1 MNILVIAPH
10 PDDEVLGCGGTIAK
24 HTNNGD
30 VVHLCIVTKGYYPD
44 WSYEYLKNRP
54 SEIEESTRILGIKKF
69 HLLDF
74 PTAKLDNIPQKDLN
88 DSISEVINKV
98 KPAVVY
104 IPHRGDI
111 HQDHRIIFHS
121 ALIAMRPNSK
131 HYVKKILS
139 YETLS
144 ETEWGYP
151 RNFQP
156 TLYVDTSDTI
166 DVKIEAMKA
175 YASELKQYPH
185 PRSIEIIEALAKKRG
200 SEVGL
205 KYAEAF
211 EIIREIIE

>member
-24 HTNNGD
+24 HANNGD

-44 WSYEYLKNRP
+44 WSHEYLKNRP
-54 SEIEESTRILGIKKF
+54 SEIEESNRILGIKKF

-156 TLYVDTSDTI
+156 TLYVDISDTI

-211 EIIREIIE
+211 EIIKEIIE

>member
-1 MNILVIAPH
+1 
-10 PDDEVLGCGGTIAK
+10 
-24 HTNNGD
+24 
-30 VVHLCIVTKGYYPD
+30 
-44 WSYEYLKNRP
+44 
-54 SEIEESTRILGIKKF
+54 
-69 HLLDF
+69 
-74 PTAKLDNIPQKDLN
+74 
-88 DSISEVINKV
+88 
-98 KPAVVY
+98 VY
-104 IPHRGDI
+104 IPHKGDI
-111 HQDHRIIFHS
+111 HHDHPSIFQS
-121 ALIAMRPNSK
+121 SMVAMRPNSK

-156 TLYVDTSDTI
+156 TLYVDISDTI

-211 EIIREIIE
+211 EIIKEIIE

>member
-211 EIIREIIE
+211 EIIKEIIE